1 MLFLKQGSHMR
12 RTILIAV
19 LIIVACIFCFLFPI
33 FHSSAAP
40 NYRKSI
46 IPNEFIIYVGSEDSQ
61 TEYTVESGGVV
72 SVMVNEEPLVIILPY
87 ELSMTD
93 HWWPEKSNKY
103 WYSVAPYSK
112 VVLSLLE
119 QKVGALGCK
128 RS

>member
-87 ELSMTD
+87 ELD
-93 HWWPEKSNKY
+93 RKSTRLNSQSPVPISYAVFCLK
-103 WYSVAPYSK
+103 K
-112 VVLSLLE
+112 
-119 QKVGALGCK
+119 K
-128 RS
+128 R